1 MLAGDASPSP
11 YNEGDGSVLWIFERE
26 LARTDGKEINFLTT
40 FMSQRLKWSLA
51 GTLSVAQASYGASN
65 ALSEVSA
72 PPPYCQ
78 QATTNRI
85 APLDKQQGEC
95 TAEVIPISGIGE
107 GPELATRSTGAG
119 ANGAVAE
126 SSIRAIFSANNITHH
141 TDPTHRRPSPT
152 GVLGTTGG
160 MLGEEGRVNPSDQQS
175 ISDGSTLPP
184 PCSQYSGRINV

>member
-1 MLAGDASPSP
+1 ML
-11 YNEGDGSVLWIFERE
+11 
-26 LARTDGKEINFLTT
+26 
-40 FMSQRLKWSLA
+40 
-51 GTLSVAQASYGASN
+51 VAQASYGASN

-95 TAEVIPISGIGE
+95 TAEVIPISSIGE

-126 SSIRAIFSANNITHH
+126 PSVRAIFSANDITHH
-141 TDPTHRRPSPT
+141 TDPTTRSPGST
-152 GVLGTTGG
+152 GVSGATGG
-160 MLGEEGRVNPSDQQS
+160 LLGEEGRVDPSDQQS

-184 PCSQYSGRINV
+184 PYSQYLGRITV